1 MVSDKHDKICKKEG
15 EVIGTR
21 ARYTKWRCNH

>member
-1 MVSDKHDKICKKEG
+1 MVSNKHDRIYKKEG

-21 ARYTKWRCNH
+21 ARYTKRRCNC